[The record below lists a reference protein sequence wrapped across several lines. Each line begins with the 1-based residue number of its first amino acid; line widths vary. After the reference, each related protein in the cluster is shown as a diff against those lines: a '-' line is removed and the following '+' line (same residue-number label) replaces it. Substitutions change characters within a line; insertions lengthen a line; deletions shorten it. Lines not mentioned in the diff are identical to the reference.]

1 MHATNKTSE
10 AKTEEI
16 NHNYEAITYKRQN
29 LFDKIYT
36 ISSPLAILIKD

>member
-16 NHNYEAITYKRQN
+16 NHNYEAITYKHQ
-29 LFDKIYT
+29 T
-36 ISSPLAILIKD
+36 LIKFIQLVVL